1 MAGDLTAGQ
10 VNLTRG
16 VKLPNFADAANYPSS
31 PDIGLLIFDSTELK
45 MKVWTGDPEDQTNPG
60 GGWVAVGDSVV
71 LGGNKSLGFNWG
83 GISTY
88 SAPGGSASI
97 SSASGPL
104 GGEYYSVSYTPT
116 SATSKLF
123 ISVNIPWMGETSNH
137 SDHFTFGL
145 YKDSNATAL
154 ALWYA
159 DDRYQDNADSD
170 YLGSGNHQCW
180 LKLNYVEDAG
190 STAPRTY
197 RVRGGCNGGACG
209 INGSGNSYQG
219 FPGQGT
225 AFNIQSNIV
234 IFEFEGAA

>member
-1 MAGDLTAGQ
+1 MAGDLSAGQ

-16 VKLPNFADAANYPSS
+16 VRLPNFADENSYPSS

-45 MKVWTGDPEDQTNPG
+45 MKVWTGDPENVDNPG
-60 GGWVAVGDSVV
+60 GGWVAVGDNVV
-71 LGGNKSLGFNWG
+71 LGGNKSLGFNWNG
-83 GISTY
+83 LSTY
-88 SAPGGSASI
+88 NGGGGSASI
-97 SSASGPL
+97 SSSSGPL
-104 GGEYYSVSYTPT
+104 GHEYYSVSYTPT

-123 ISVNIPWMGETSNH
+123 ISVNIPWMGETTNH

-190 STAPRTY
+190 TTAPRTY
-197 RVRGGCNGGACG
+197 KIRGGCNGGACG